1 MANKARGEVT
11 LELGGESYVLV
22 PSFGAVCEIEDKIG
36 GNLFNLGRRLELAE
50 ISARDLIDFAHA
62 CLTPLGYQGD
72 KARLGEAIVE
82 AGALKVIAALTE
94 FCRNYAFGGQ
104 DKKKDGAPMTEATPE
119 TASTGAPGTATGPAV
134 GTPTRA
140 ASSASA

>member
-11 LELGGESYVLV
+11 LELGGETYVLV
-22 PSFGAVCEIEDKIG
+22 PSFGAVREIEDKIG
-36 GNLFNLGRRLELAE
+36 ANLFNLGRRLELAE
-50 ISARDLIDFAHA
+50 IAASDLIDLAHTGLA
-62 CLTPLGYQGD
+62 PVGYKGG

-104 DKKKDGAPMTEATPE
+104 DEKKDAAAAPEATPE
-119 TASTGAPGTATGPAV
+119 TASTGGTAAE
-134 GTPTRA
+134 TPSA
-140 ASSASA
+140 ATSSGSA

>member
-22 PSFGAVCEIEDKIG
+22 PSFGAVCEIEDKTG
-36 GNLFNLGRRLELAE
+36 ANLFNLGRRLELAD

-62 CLTPLGYQGD
+62 CLAPVGYKGD

-82 AGALKVIAALTE
+82 AGVLKVIAALTE

-104 DKKKDGAPMTEATPE
+104 GEKKDRAAAPEATPE
-119 TASTGAPGTATGPAV
+119 VATAGGTATGTAAE
-134 GTPTRA
+134 TPSAPT
-140 ASSASA
+140 SSASA

>member
-11 LELGGESYVLV
+11 LELGGETYVLV
-22 PSFGAVCEIEDKIG
+22 PSFGAVCEIEDKTG
-36 GNLFNLGRRLELAE
+36 ANLFNLGRRLELAD

-62 CLTPLGYQGD
+62 CLAPLGYKGD

-82 AGALKVIAALTE
+82 AGALKVIAALTA

-104 DKKKDGAPMTEATPE
+104 EEKKGAAAATEATPE
-119 TASTGAPGTATGPAV
+119 TAASENAGAAAATPS
-134 GTPTRA
+134 A
-140 ASSASA
+140 ATSSGSA

>member
-22 PSFGAVCEIEDKIG
+22 PSFGAVCEIEDKTG
-36 GNLFNLGRRLELAE
+36 ANLFNLGRRLELAD

-62 CLTPLGYQGD
+62 CLAPVGYKGD

-104 DKKKDGAPMTEATPE
+104 DEKKDAAAETEATPE
-119 TASTGAPGTATGPAV
+119 TAATV
-134 GTPTRA
+134 TETPSA
-140 ASSASA
+140 ATSSGSA

>member
-11 LELGGESYVLV
+11 LELGGETYVLV

-36 GNLFNLGRRLELAE
+36 ANLFNLGRRLELAE
-50 ISARDLIDFAHA
+50 ISASDLIDLAHA
-62 CLTPLGYQGD
+62 CLAPVGYKGD

-82 AGALKVIAALTE
+82 AGTLKVIAALTE

-104 DKKKDGAPMTEATPE
+104 DEKKDAAAETEVTPE
-119 TASTGAPGTATGPAV
+119 NAGTAGTS
-134 GTPTRA
+134 TPTT
-140 ASSASA
+140 SSGSA

>member
-11 LELGGESYVLV
+11 LELGGEIYVLV

-36 GNLFNLGRRLELAE
+36 ANLFNLGRRLELAE
-50 ISARDLIDFAHA
+50 ISASDLIDLAHA
-62 CLTPLGYQGD
+62 CLAPVGYKGD

-104 DKKKDGAPMTEATPE
+104 DEKKDRAADAEATPE
-119 TASTGAPGTATGPAV
+119 VANTGATGTAGGTAT
-134 GTPTRA
+134 
-140 ASSASA
+140 

>member
-22 PSFGAVCEIEDKIG
+22 PSFGAVCEIEDKTG
-36 GNLFNLGRRLELAE
+36 ANLFNLGRRLELAD

-62 CLTPLGYQGD
+62 CLAPVGYKGD

-82 AGALKVIAALTE
+82 AGTLKVIAALTE

-104 DKKKDGAPMTEATPE
+104 DEKKDAAAETEATPE
-119 TASTGAPGTATGPAV
+119 TAATV
-134 GTPTRA
+134 TETPSA
-140 ASSASA
+140 ATSSGSA

>member
-1 MANKARGEVT
+1 MANKARGEVS
-11 LELGGESYVLV
+11 LELGGETYVLV

-36 GNLFNLGRRLELAE
+36 ANLFNLGRRLELAE
-50 ISARDLIDFAHA
+50 ISASDLVDLAHA
-62 CLTPLGYQGD
+62 CLAPVGYKGD

-104 DKKKDGAPMTEATPE
+104 EEKKDAAAETEATPE
-119 TASTGAPGTATGPAV
+119 AADTTATGAE
-134 GTPTRA
+134 TPSA
-140 ASSASA
+140 ATSSGSA

>member
-11 LELGGESYVLV
+11 LELGGETYVLV

-36 GNLFNLGRRLELAE
+36 ANLFNLGRRLELAE
-50 ISARDLIDFAHA
+50 ISASDLIDLAHA
-62 CLTPLGYQGD
+62 CLAPVGYKGD

-104 DKKKDGAPMTEATPE
+104 DEKKDAAAATEAAPE
-119 TASTGAPGTATGPAV
+119 NAGTATK
-134 GTPTRA
+134 TPSAA
-140 ASSASA
+140 ASSGNA

>member
-1 MANKARGEVT
+1 MANKARGEVS
-11 LELGGESYVLV
+11 LELDGETYVLV

-36 GNLFNLGRRLELAE
+36 ANLFNLGRRLELAE
-50 ISARDLIDFAHA
+50 ISASDLVDLAHA
-62 CLTPLGYQGD
+62 CLAPVGYKGD

-104 DKKKDGAPMTEATPE
+104 DEKKDAAAETEVT
-119 TASTGAPGTATGPAV
+119 PGTANTGATGKPS
-134 GTPTRA
+134 A
-140 ASSASA
+140 ATSSASA

>member
-36 GNLFNLGRRLELAE
+36 ANLFNLGRRLELAE
-50 ISARDLIDFAHA
+50 ISASDLIDMAHA
-62 CLTPLGYQGD
+62 CLAPVGYKGD

-104 DKKKDGAPMTEATPE
+104 EEKKDGAAETEATPE
-119 TASTGAPGTATGPAV
+119 VATPENAGATGTAA
-134 GTPTRA
+134 GTPGA
-140 ASSASA
+140 ATSSARA

>member
-11 LELGGESYVLV
+11 LELGGESSVLV
-22 PSFGAVCEIEDKIG
+22 PSFGAVCEIEDKTG
-36 GNLFNLGRRLELAE
+36 ANLFNLGRRLELAD

-62 CLTPLGYQGD
+62 CLAPVGYKGD

-82 AGALKVIAALTE
+82 AGVLKVIAALTE

-104 DKKKDGAPMTEATPE
+104 DEKKDAAAETEATPE
-119 TASTGAPGTATGPAV
+119 TAATV
-134 GTPTRA
+134 TETPSA
-140 ASSASA
+140 ATSSGSA

>member
-11 LELGGESYVLV
+11 LELDGETYVLV
-22 PSFGAVCEIEDKIG
+22 PSFGAVCEIEDEIG
-36 GNLFNLGRRLELAE
+36 ANLFSLGRRLELAE
-50 ISARDLIDFAHA
+50 ISARDLIDVAHA
-62 CLTPLGYQGD
+62 CLAPVGYKGD

-104 DKKKDGAPMTEATPE
+104 GEKKDGAAE
-119 TASTGAPGTATGPAV
+119 TAAGTAT
-134 GTPTRA
+134 
-140 ASSASA
+140 

>member
-22 PSFGAVCEIEDKIG
+22 PSFGAVCEIEDKTG
-36 GNLFNLGRRLELAE
+36 ANLFNLGRRLELAD

-62 CLTPLGYQGD
+62 CLAPVGYKGD

-104 DKKKDGAPMTEATPE
+104 DEKKDAAAETEVTPE
-119 TASTGAPGTATGPAV
+119 NAGTAGTS
-134 GTPTRA
+134 TPTT
-140 ASSASA
+140 SSGSA